1 MIATPPSIRA
11 RAVEAA
17 TSSRSSSAPLPLL
30 RDGNR
35 LAFVLLVA
43 VWLAGIIVS
52 LVGVGGYL
60 DIALRDFGLLVGAL
74 ALSALAFARRRS

>member
-1 MIATPPSIRA
+1 MYKRQVVAL
-11 RAVEAA
+11 
-17 TSSRSSSAPLPLL
+17 LP
-30 RDGNR
+30 RFGG
-35 LAFVLLVA
+35 LLVA